1 MKEPP
6 STGRLF
12 RVRLNI
18 IMTIEAANIYH
29 ADRANQ
35 AWADATEVAR
45 SAALIRAQDY
55 ITDTYTL
62 VDDAQADPR
71 HDRATY
77 ELALA
82 ALDTSLV
89 EIVTPQVVREKVDG
103 VVEVEYAEGLI
114 ADRFPTIS
122 RILAPLVKPKTATGF
137 QSVKVCL

>member
-1 MKEPP
+1 M
-6 STGRLF
+6 
-12 RVRLNI
+12 
-18 IMTIEAANIYH
+18 IEAANIYH
-29 ADRANQ
+29 ADRANT
-35 AWADATEVAR
+35 AWAEASEAAR

-55 ITDTYTL
+55 IADTYDL
-62 VDDAQADPR
+62 RDDATDDPR
-71 HDRATY
+71 LARATY

-89 EIVTPQVVREKVDG
+89 EIATAQVIKEKVDG

-122 RILAPLVKPKTATGF
+122 RILAPLVKPKVVTGF